1 MITWPVAILG
11 CFSVLVLALFAFF
24 TIVYIKEYIREEK
37 AIKEFTKFREQQ
49 AQLEKEL
56 VYVIQPTAPVKK
68 KKEKIVVDAAPKIEK
83 NKKDIN

>member
-24 TIVYIKEYIREEK
+24 TIVYIKEYVREEK
-37 AIKEFTKFREQQ
+37 AIKQFTKFREQQ
-49 AQLEKEL
+49 AEMEKEL
-56 VYVIQPTAPVKK
+56 MYVIQPPVKK
-68 KKEKIVVDAAPKIEK
+68 KKEKIVVDALPKIEK